1 METSLKLEIEFYQNL
16 GKLFYAIA
24 ASDKIV
30 RPSEIET
37 LLELVKS
44 EWLPLDTFE
53 DEFQVDAAYQ
63 IETVFDWL
71 DAEGG
76 LSADSCFKDFKS
88 FKAENETLFNEK
100 RKQLIWKTSNAIA
113 NSFSGKNKS
122 ELLILAKLKMLLEK

>member
-1 METSLKLEIEFYQNL
+1 MKTSLNLEIEFYQSL

-30 RPSEIET
+30 RKSEIET

-44 EWLPLDTFE
+44 KWLPLDEFE
-53 DEFQVDAAYQ
+53 DEFQVDAAFQ

-71 DAEGG
+71 DFEGR
-76 LSADSCFKDFKS
+76 LSADSCFKEFKL
-88 FKAENETLFNEK
+88 FKAENESLFNKE
-100 RKQLIWKTSNAIA
+100 RKQLIWMTSNAIA

-122 ELLILAKLKMLLEK
+122 EILILAKLKMLLEK